1 MKKVSLLKFL
11 FNLQNYCVHG
21 KGRKS
26 DIPDENLPSST
37 NKMFKN
43 AMISA
48 AILCYDVTK
57 TFFINNIAIKVN
69 IENFS
74 DICARSYSLLQKKLS
89 NVMIGYLLKL
99 ERHLIGPTWYK
110 IFFKQNGNVFSSV
123 SKTRSNL
130 HLV

>member
-11 FNLQNYCVHG
+11 LNLQNYCVYG

-26 DIPDENLPSST
+26 DIPDENLPSLT

-57 TFFINNIAIKVN
+57 TFFINNIAFKVN

-74 DICARSYSLLQKKLS
+74 DICARSYSLLQKSGQTWWLDICSSWSAILS
-89 NVMIGYLLKL
+89 VLLGTK
-99 ERHLIGPTWYK
+99 
-110 IFFKQNGNVFSSV
+110 FSSN
-123 SKTRSNL
+123 KMEKLFHPCRKPDPIL
-130 HLV
+130 I

>member
-11 FNLQNYCVHG
+11 FNLQNYCVYG

-48 AILCYDVTK
+48 AILCYGVTK
-57 TFFINNIAIKVN
+57 NFFINNIKLFN
-69 IENFS
+69 I
-74 DICARSYSLLQKKLS
+74 KLS

-110 IFFKQNGNVFSSV
+110 IFFKQNGNVVSPV
-123 SKTRSNL
+123 SKTRSNP